1 MTILWILL
9 ALVVF
14 IIINRGIVYELE
26 DIIKDQNK
34 EIQDLKNKLRKR
46 RWLNNFTWQCAWYLQ
61 TLDIVKNHV
70 KYFMWTLQAK
80 E

>member
-46 RWLNNFTWQCAWYLQ
+46 R
-61 TLDIVKNHV
+61 
-70 KYFMWTLQAK
+70 
-80 E
+80 